1 MGCNDGACTVN
12 PAAASQRRSRANRS
26 KAPDPT
32 TPNRP
37 ATASP
42 SQACQRRLAY
52 VTMPAFGWSRGV
64 PHLPMLL
71 ADPVGI
77 TASTNTTQTK
87 TCTFLLDGGCSISGL
102 SIAYKM

>member
-1 MGCNDGACTVN
+1 M
-12 PAAASQRRSRANRS
+12 QRRRVHRQPRRGLPTQIRANRS
-26 KAPDPT
+26 QGSRSDN
-32 TPNRP
+32 PNRP